1 MVAYANAKYIKGTKL
16 LQKLE
21 EKLFLMRQN
30 CLASSIVLKIQ
41 NDDNKIQL
49 FTGLPSYGV
58 FNVLVTHLTPF
69 VSKDK
74 SLGSGL
80 SLADE
85 VLVTLLKLSQ
95 ALTNQMIV
103 TIFDINETK
112 STKIFHRWI
121 NVMFK
126 GLQPLV
132 VWPDKEATCLIA
144 RAQIYSSYK
153 GRNTVKFLVSITPTG
168 AVSFISKCWGGRVSD
183 CHLKI
188 NSGFLRK

>member
-1 MVAYANAKYIKGTKL
+1 M
-16 LQKLE
+16 
-21 EKLFLMRQN
+21 
-30 CLASSIVLKIQ
+30 
-41 NDDNKIQL
+41 

-80 SLADE
+80 NLADE

-95 ALTNQMIV
+95 ALTNQLIV

-112 STKIFHRWI
+112 LTKIFHRWI

-132 VWPDKEATCLIA
+132 VWPEKEAIITHMPSCFKPRYAKAACIIDCSKFFIQRPTCLTA
-144 RAQIYSSYK
+144 RVQTYSNYK
-153 GRNTVKFLVSITPTG
+153 GRNTVKFLFSITPTG
-168 AVSFISKCWGGRVSD
+168 AVSFISKCWGGCVSD
-183 CHLKI
+183 RHLTI
-188 NSGFLRK
+188 NSGFLRKLIMGTWY